1 MFSSGVEGQN
11 LEDSLSYILNKEN
24 STTLDKL
31 NSLWS
36 VYSRHPNPDIR
47 LLYAKKCV
55 ELAKK
60 ENRIRWLYS
69 AYLDIGYAYKL
80 KGDLNEAL
88 GALFK
93 SLDYANQEK
102 DKKIGLAYTADVC
115 NAIASVYR
123 IQNNYNTAIEYYK
136 KSISIC
142 RENEDS
148 VKLATALLN
157 TGEVY
162 RLDNKLDPALVYFNE
177 SKRIFNNKDHTIGIA
192 YNQGNIGLVYA
203 EQNKYDSA
211 ELYLR
216 DAITTLVKLG
226 DQYPIAVYNI
236 SMADIYKNRGK
247 YDNALEYATNSY
259 KVALQEGFKEQVR
272 DASQK
277 LSELYSETGD
287 YQRAF
292 QYQGKYLAYKDSVV
306 DQETIRKMA
315 DMRTEYEVNQ
325 KQVEVDL
332 LESEKKRQEIIAIS
346 LGVVAILITVVA
358 FLLYKNNKQR
368 RKVNYLLKDQKEEI
382 EAQRDQL
389 DELNRT
395 KDRFFSIISHDLR
408 GPVHAFKGMSRLIK
422 ILVEEENI
430 QDLRELNEHFDSS
443 VNQLSTL
450 LDDLLDWAVAQ
461 QGNIP
466 HNPEKVELSTLSEG
480 LTKLFQNMARAKNIQ
495 FESKIDQD
503 LVIWADLNCVN
514 TILRNIVNNALKFT
528 PDAGKITLTARREKD
543 LIAIAVQDTGI
554 GIAKDKMD
562 SLFRL
567 DENKR
572 SWGTDGEKGL
582 GLGLQLVYQFT
593 ELNCGYVT
601 VDSVEGEGSTFTVFL
616 PLYKNQQESVVLE
629 EETVV

>member
-1 MFSSGVEGQN
+1 MSHLPLIAVMDNIWKILVLSALITFVSLQALKAEEKLN
-11 LEDSLSYILNKEN
+11 LDSLIKV
-24 STTLDKL
+24 L
-31 NSLWS
+31 NSEVIIQDSNKLRLYWFI
-36 VYSRHPNPDIR
+36 YSDYPDPDVRIN
-47 LLYAKKCV
+47 YAIKSIK
-55 ELAKK
+55 LAKQV
-60 ENRIRWLYS
+60 NRSEWLHHS
-69 AYLDIGYAYKL
+69 YLHLGYAYKL
-80 KGDLNEAL
+80 KGDLYKALEAL
-88 GALFK
+88 IK
-93 SLDYANQEK
+93 SGEN
-102 DKKIGLAYTADVC
+102 AYNSRYKATVN

-123 IQNNYNTAIEYYK
+123 MQGNYTTAIGYYK
-136 KSISIC
+136 SSIKIF
-142 RENEDS
+142 REENDS
-148 VKLATALLN
+148 LKLASSLLNAGELYRLNDRLDSALLFF
-157 TGEVY
+157 
-162 RLDNKLDPALVYFNE
+162 DE
-177 SKRIFNNKDHTIGIA
+177 SKVIYNSIHYTIGTA

-203 EQNKYDSA
+203 EQDKYDSA
-211 ELYLR
+211 ELYLNE
-216 DAITTLVKLG
+216 AITTLDKLG
-226 DQYPIAVYNI
+226 DKYPISVYNI
-236 SMADIYKNRGK
+236 SMADICQDRGEYQK
-247 YDNALEYATNSY
+247 ALEYAQNSFD
-259 KVALQEGFKEQVR
+259 VAMQEGFKEQVR

-287 YQRAF
+287 YQKAF

-325 KQVEVDL
+325 KQTEVDL

-346 LGVVAILITVVA
+346 LGVVAILITIVA

-503 LVIWADLNCVN
+503 LAIWADLNCVN

-528 PDAGKITLTARREKD
+528 PDGGKITLSARKEKRFNSYCR
-543 LIAIAVQDTGI
+543 TGY
-554 GIAKDKMD
+554 GNRY
-562 SLFRL
+562 S
-567 DENKR
+567 
-572 SWGTDGEKGL
+572 
-582 GLGLQLVYQFT
+582 
-593 ELNCGYVT
+593 
-601 VDSVEGEGSTFTVFL
+601 
-616 PLYKNQQESVVLE
+616 
-629 EETVV
+629 